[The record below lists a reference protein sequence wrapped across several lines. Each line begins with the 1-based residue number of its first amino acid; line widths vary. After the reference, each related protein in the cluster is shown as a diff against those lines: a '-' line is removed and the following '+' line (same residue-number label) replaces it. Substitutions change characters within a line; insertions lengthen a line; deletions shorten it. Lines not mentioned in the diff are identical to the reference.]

1 MMRTTAEHRNT
12 RTTLEKLRCPEAYLA
27 APHHPLPANA
37 PHHLHRAD
45 DSAEAVLK
53 VPDLPCVLEHLAMT
67 MRDNALSAAGN
78 SDAG

>member
-12 RTTLEKLRCPEAYLA
+12 RTT
-27 APHHPLPANA
+27 NA

-53 VPDLPCVLEHLAMT
+53 VPDLPCVPEHLAMT